1 MEGLTEILFYKGKS
15 IRIIIDRKNR
25 KRTHGRE
32 KSSNTG
38 GKSMEKSIL
47 YFDNVGE
54 QNTEAVIEAA
64 AKRAAELQISHIVV
78 ASTSGKTALKMAEA
92 VKGSGIKVI
101 GISHQYGQKE
111 KGKWE
116 VEEEYKKKLE
126 ALGAVIATQSHMFSG
141 IERSI
146 TKKFGGYS
154 RVEVISDTLRSLF
167 GKGFKVAIE
176 VAIMAADS
184 GYIPVSDNTEI
195 IAIGGTRQGADVA
208 LVLRPAHSGDFFSL
222 QVREIIAMPRAK
234 ED

>member
-1 MEGLTEILFYKGKS
+1 
-15 IRIIIDRKNR
+15 
-25 KRTHGRE
+25 
-32 KSSNTG
+32 
-38 GKSMEKSIL
+38 MEKPIL
-47 YFDNVGE
+47 YLDSVGKE
-54 QNTEAVIEAA
+54 NTDAVVEAA
-64 AKRAAELQISHIVV
+64 AKRAAELGISHIVV

-92 VKGSGIKVI
+92 VKGSNIKVI
-101 GISHQYGQKE
+101 GVSHQYGQKE
-111 KGKWE
+111 KGEWE
-116 VEEEYKKKLE
+116 VEAEYKKKLE
-126 ALGAVIATQSHMFSG
+126 ELGAVITTQSHMFSG

-154 RVEVISDTLRSLF
+154 RLEVIADTLRSLF

-184 GYIPVSDNTEI
+184 GHIPVSDNTEI

-208 LVLRPAHSGDFFSL
+208 LVLRPAHSNDFFSL

>member
-1 MEGLTEILFYKGKS
+1 
-15 IRIIIDRKNR
+15 
-25 KRTHGRE
+25 
-32 KSSNTG
+32 
-38 GKSMEKSIL
+38 MEKSII

-54 QNTEAVIEAA
+54 ENTDAIVKAA
-64 AKRAAELQISHIVV
+64 AKRALELGIFHIVV

-92 VKGSGIKVI
+92 VKDSDIKVI

-111 KGKWE
+111 KGQWE

-126 ALGAVIATQSHMFSG
+126 ALGAVITTQSHMFSG

-154 RVEVISDTLRSLF
+154 RLEVISDTLRSLF

-176 VAIMAADS
+176 AAIMAADS
-184 GYIPVSDNTEI
+184 GHIPVSDTTEV
-195 IAIGGTRQGADVA
+195 IAIGGTRWGADVA
-208 LVLRPAHSGDFFSL
+208 LVLRPAHSSDFFSL

>member
-1 MEGLTEILFYKGKS
+1 
-15 IRIIIDRKNR
+15 
-25 KRTHGRE
+25 
-32 KSSNTG
+32 
-38 GKSMEKSIL
+38 MEKTIL
-47 YFDNVGE
+47 YLDSVGE
-54 QNTEAVIEAA
+54 ENTEAVIEAA
-64 AKRAAELQISHIVV
+64 AKRAGELGISHIVV

-101 GISHQYGQKE
+101 GVSHQYGQKE
-111 KGKWE
+111 KGEWE
-116 VEEEYKKKLE
+116 VKEEYKKKLE
-126 ALGAVIATQSHMFSG
+126 ELGAIITTQSHMFSG

-154 RVEVISDTLRSLF
+154 RLEVIADTLRSLF

-184 GYIPVSDNTEI
+184 GHIPVSDNTEI

-208 LVLRPAHSGDFFSL
+208 LVLRPAHSNDFFSL

>member
-1 MEGLTEILFYKGKS
+1 
-15 IRIIIDRKNR
+15 
-25 KRTHGRE
+25 
-32 KSSNTG
+32 
-38 GKSMEKSIL
+38 MEKPIL
-47 YFDNVGE
+47 YLDSVGE
-54 QNTEAVIEAA
+54 ENTDAVIEAA
-64 AKRAAELQISHIVV
+64 AKRAAEPGISHIVV

-101 GISHQYGQKE
+101 GVSHQYGQKE
-111 KGKWE
+111 KGEWE

-126 ALGAVIATQSHMFSG
+126 DLGAVITTQSHMFSG

-146 TKKFGGYS
+146 SKKFGGYS
-154 RVEVISDTLRSLF
+154 RLEVIADTLRSLF

-184 GYIPVSDNTEI
+184 GHIPISEDTEI
-195 IAIGGTRQGADVA
+195 IAIGGTRRGADVA
-208 LVLRPAHSGDFFSL
+208 LVLRPAHSNDFFSL

>member
-1 MEGLTEILFYKGKS
+1 MERST
-15 IRIIIDRKNR
+15 
-25 KRTHGRE
+25 
-32 KSSNTG
+32 
-38 GKSMEKSIL
+38 L

-54 QNTEAVIEAA
+54 ENTDAVIEAA
-64 AKRAAELQISHIVV
+64 ARRAEELGISHIVI

-92 VKGSGIKVI
+92 VKNSGIKVI

-111 KGKWE
+111 KGQWE

-126 ALGAVIATQSHMFSG
+126 ALGAVITTQSHMFSG

-184 GYIPVSDNTEI
+184 GHIPVSDTTEI
-195 IAIGGTRQGADVA
+195 IAIGGTRWGADVA